1 MPTRMMQRN
10 NIVNGFVLVNDEATN
25 KALAAAK
32 EEVGEAAWKQG
43 HSEEREKIARAKLK
57 EQGVRYE
64 TELSGKLDKV
74 DVAETQAKGTTFKKL
89 RVTLEQDNGDKVILS
104 ADLNSEYA
112 QRLLPK
118 LESVEPGQKITIGGF
133 ATKVERD
140 GREFTNHVATIK
152 DEQGQEIKAKE
163 NHFEKAQEEVKKAQ
177 EPMIAS
183 GSGKNKMVMNKI
195 AESAREKY
203 FEGLAQ
209 NIAGRFP
216 ERERTS
222 PPRLESHMQTQDG
235 TWHSASLYVDQE
247 GKPKGTV
254 FVQNQEANI
263 KEVYPVEYKERESKA
278 GNPMLSASVTRE
290 DGSKLY
296 VNIVPNENQ
305 HTGERYLSAMFA
317 QKTPDMEKAQ
327 TIEGRGGSLKANE
340 TMLKQGEQ
348 NRTVQY
354 VQDRFAVNPL
364 ENARGQDKAKEAQAV
379 AMGR

>member
-1 MPTRMMQRN
+1 MPTRMFERN
-10 NIVNGFVLVNDEATN
+10 NIVNGFVLVNDEATK
-25 KALAAAK
+25 KALAAARD
-32 EEVGEAAWKQG
+32 EVGEAAWKQG
-43 HSEEREKIARAKLK
+43 HSEDREKIARAKFK
-57 EQGVRYE
+57 EQSVRYE

-104 ADLNSEYA
+104 SDLNSEYA

-118 LESVEPGQKITIGGF
+118 LESANPGQQITIGGF
-133 ATKVERD
+133 ATTVERD

-152 DEQGQEIKAKE
+152 DANGQEIKAKE
-163 NHFEKAQEEVKKAQ
+163 NHFEKAQEAVKAAQ

-183 GSGKNKMVMNKI
+183 GMGDNKTVMNKI

-222 PPRLESHMQTQDG
+222 PPRLESHMQTQEG
-235 TWHSASLYVDQE
+235 NWHSASLYVDQE
-247 GKPKGTV
+247 GKPKGTLIV
-254 FVQNQEANI
+254 ENKEAGI
-263 KEVYPVEYKERESKA
+263 REVHSVEYKERESKA

-296 VNIVPNENQ
+296 VNIVPSENQ

-317 QKTPDMEKAQ
+317 EKTPDMEKAQ
-327 TIEGRGGSLKANE
+327 TIEGRGGSLKPND

-354 VQDRFAVNPL
+354 VQNRFEVNPL
-364 ENARGQDKAKEAQAV
+364 ENVRGQDKAKEAQAV
-379 AMGR
+379 GIGR

>member
-1 MPTRMMQRN
+1 MPTHMLERN
-10 NIVNGFVLVNDEATN
+10 NIVNGFVLVNDEATK

-43 HSEEREKIARAKLK
+43 YSEEREKIARAMLK
-57 EQGVRYE
+57 EHGARYE
-64 TELSGKLDKV
+64 TVLSGYPEKVEIVQNNANGAVLDKV
-74 DVAETQAKGTTFKKL
+74 
-89 RVTLEQDNGDKVILS
+89 RVTLGQVNGDKYILS
-104 ADLNSEYA
+104 ENLNNNDFS
-112 QRLLPK
+112 QGLLAK
-118 LESVEPGQKITIGGF
+118 LDSVEPGQKITIGGF
-133 ATKVERD
+133 VSPRENEKD
-140 GREFTNHVATIK
+140 GKTYFNHIAFVK
-152 DEQGQEIKAKE
+152 DEFGQEIRDKKEHFKKVKEMVKTAKE
-163 NHFEKAQEEVKKAQ
+163 SMQGFENNKTVMKNVENSVKL
-177 EPMIAS
+177 
-183 GSGKNKMVMNKI
+183 N
-195 AESAREKY
+195 Y
-203 FEGLAQ
+203 FKELGNQ
-209 NIAGRFP
+209 MSRRF
-216 ERERTS
+216 S
-222 PPRLESHMQTQDG
+222 PPRLEAHTQTQEG
-235 TWHSASLYVDQE
+235 TWHSTSLYVDQD
-247 GKPKGTV
+247 GKPKGTLIV
-254 FVQNQEANI
+254 ENKDAGI
-263 KEVYPVEYKERESKA
+263 REVHPVEYKERESKA

-364 ENARGQDKAKEAQAV
+364 ENSRGQDKAKEAQAV